1 MENSNN
7 SKKYYLGLD
16 MGTDSCGWCVTDDKY
31 NVIRSHKKTYGPD
44 GKLIKERDAIYG
56 VLDFLNQ
63 QIQLK
68 IED

>member
-31 NVIRSHKKTYGPD
+31 NIIRSRKKTYGPD
-44 GKLIKERDAIYG
+44 GKLIKREGCHLWGAR
-56 VLDFLNQ
+56 LF
-63 QIQLK
+63 
-68 IED
+68 